1 MKPSTLE
8 AAIWVLIYGGLLMLI
23 VGLALIRADIEGAYL
38 LIAGGGTLAA
48 VGAILIWVRS
58 RMDR

>member
-8 AAIWVLIYGGLLMLI
+8 AAIWVLIYGGLLTLI
-23 VGLALIRADIEGAYL
+23 VGLALIRADTDLAGL

-48 VGAILIWVRS
+48 IGVILIWVRS